1 MDDVASGHASPS
13 RSTQQRRISM
23 PATRQGVT
31 AEQRTRLLRALGVT
45 SWVQRAARSTPPGD
59 PASATMT
66 LPDLAAGV
74 ACVVVL
80 PDGCSTRELD
90 LLGRLLNACGATLA
104 RAARVRVID
113 GQLAADV
120 PQAHAYLVFGEAQ
133 AHALGRTL
141 PAAAMHRAQI
151 VLADPLSLVLTSAD
165 AKRRLWSALR
175 SLRRGLTASTAAS
188 TES

>member
-1 MDDVASGHASPS
+1 MNK
-13 RSTQQRRISM
+13 
-23 PATRQGVT
+23 PARQPVT
-31 AEQRTRLLRALGVT
+31 AEQRTRVLRALGVT
-45 SWVQRAARSTPPGD
+45 PWVQRAATGAPSIDANGTTPV
-59 PASATMT
+59 

-80 PDGCSTRELD
+80 PEGCSTRELD

-104 RAARVRVID
+104 RAARVRVIA
-113 GQLAADV
+113 GQLADV
-120 PQAHAYLVFGEAQ
+120 PHARAYLVFGEAQ

-151 VLADPLSLVLTSAD
+151 VLADELPLVLTQAA

-175 SLRRGLTASTAAS
+175 NLRRGLVTTTAAS
-188 TES
+188 VES